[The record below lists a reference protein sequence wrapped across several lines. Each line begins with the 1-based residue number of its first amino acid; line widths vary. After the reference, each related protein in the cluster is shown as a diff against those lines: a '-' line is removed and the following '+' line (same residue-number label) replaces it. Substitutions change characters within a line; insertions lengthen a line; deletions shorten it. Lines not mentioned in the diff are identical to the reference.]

1 MSLIIYN
8 TFVQSE
14 EGMYYLLLPR
24 TRELWYSGPSDET
37 KVSQQES
44 ITKLTQGK
52 LHAQGC
58 VGHDL
63 GRPTDPL
70 ARITRFPLKRRH
82 LKTSSLF
89 PNPNPQV
96 SKQHQA
102 QSWPCFA
109 LSISKGHNTF
119 CTS

>member
-1 MSLIIYN
+1 MSLITYN

-52 LHAQGC
+52 LSILRDVWG
-58 VGHDL
+58 
-63 GRPTDPL
+63 TTL
-70 ARITRFPLKRRH
+70 AVQQIHWLESPDFH
-82 LKTSSLF
+82 
-89 PNPNPQV
+89 
-96 SKQHQA
+96 
-102 QSWPCFA
+102 
-109 LSISKGHNTF
+109 
-119 CTS
+119 